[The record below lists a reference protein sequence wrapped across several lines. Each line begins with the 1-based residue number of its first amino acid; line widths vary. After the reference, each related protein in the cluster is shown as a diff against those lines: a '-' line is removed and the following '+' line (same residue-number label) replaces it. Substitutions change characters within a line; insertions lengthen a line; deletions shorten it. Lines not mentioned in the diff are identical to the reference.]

1 MSRPS
6 NRRLILNKNPN
17 PMAKKKTYIEL
28 IRKQVKADHGGKVP
42 ENLELTIRNYASAL
56 EMRDLY
62 RETIA
67 ENPLGPII
75 KEQGSNYQPTTK
87 QHPLCSLLYQ
97 QELLCLN
104 YAKALGAT
112 SAKAATKTEPGD
124 KDNDK
129 LGDLL
134 RDVRNV

>member
-1 MSRPS
+1 
-6 NRRLILNKNPN
+6 
-17 PMAKKKTYIEL
+17 MAKAETYKKK
-28 IRKQVKADHGGKVP
+28 IRSKVAKENGGKVP
-42 ENLELTIRNYASAL
+42 EYLDLTIENYASAL

-62 RETIA
+62 REKIADDGPTIT
-67 ENPLGPII
+67 EV
-75 KEQGSNYQPTTK
+75 GSMGQATTK

-112 SAKAATKTEPGD
+112 SAKAASKTDATNNDP
-124 KDNDK
+124 DK

-134 RDVRNV
+134 EDTNNVK